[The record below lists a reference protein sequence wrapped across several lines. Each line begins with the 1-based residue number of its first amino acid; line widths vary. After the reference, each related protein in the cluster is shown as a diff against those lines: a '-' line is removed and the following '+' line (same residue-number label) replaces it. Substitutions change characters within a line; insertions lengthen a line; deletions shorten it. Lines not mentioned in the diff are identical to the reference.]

1 MIDIEVQRHYRFGRE
16 DQVREDLALTADDY
30 KRLDDLLYDNY
41 GRETCRSFALGDLT
55 VEVQDLVGLLTQQRK
70 TMEDRKVTLL
80 CVLIRFAMQHNITH
94 LS

>member
-1 MIDIEVQRHYRFGRE
+1 MIEIEVQRHYRFGRE
-16 DQVREDLALTADDY
+16 DQVRADIGLTVEDY

-41 GRETCRSFALGDLT
+41 GRAEGLSFALGNLT
-55 VEVQDLVGLLTQQRK
+55 IEVHDLVGLLAQQRK
-70 TMEDRKVTLL
+70 TIEDRKATLL